1 MAFENYLTQDKAKPT
16 KWRRITYSL
25 SLGLHGALLV
35 VGAVYSYWHVEELSP
50 PSVSVTFLAGAP
62 PPPPPP
68 PPPKRKKAETTVKKP
83 VEIVQPKPTAIV
95 QPKEKPPEPE
105 EEEEEGATDDG
116 VEGGVAGGV
125 AGGTVG
131 GTVGGTGDGPV
142 MLAPNVG
149 TGQRIT
155 DVNDPRY
162 KPSLPPQLNR
172 AGMTLW
178 GLFKVC
184 VSAQGKVTN
193 VTVVKSA
200 DPLVDNDWIGKI
212 KLWEY
217 RPYSVNGRA
226 VPFCSPIRLQVTA
239 QN

>member
-1 MAFENYLTQDKAKPT
+1 
-16 KWRRITYSL
+16 
-25 SLGLHGALLV
+25 
-35 VGAVYSYWHVEELSP
+35 
-50 PSVSVTFLAGAP
+50 VSVTFLAGAP

-68 PPPKRKKAETTVKKP
+68 PPPKKKKADTVIKKP
-83 VEIVQPKPTAIV
+83 VEIVQPRPSQIV

-105 EEEEEGATDDG
+105 EEEDDGEEGG

-125 AGGTVG
+125 AGGVVG
-131 GTVGGTGDGPV
+131 SEGNGNAPV

-149 TGQRIT
+149 VGQRIS
-155 DVNDPRY
+155 DVNDPKY
-162 KPSLPPQLNR
+162 KPGLPPQLNR
-172 AGMTLW
+172 AGMSLW

-184 VSAQGKVTN
+184 VSAQGKVTS
-193 VTVVKSA
+193 VAVMKGA
-200 DPLVDNDWIGKI
+200 DPLVDKDWMAKI
-212 KLWEY
+212 KIWEY